1 MKKLVI
7 AIAVAGTALL
17 GSSVA
22 NAAENG
28 VKSVNG
34 VAKNAT
40 DFSAKKKHHR
50 RGHHKMHNSR
60 NHYNSRH
67 WSRGYHSRYNRSYGY
82 APGPYYGDRGYDRPY
97 GGPSVTFGFGSSRW

>member
-17 GSSVA
+17 GSSVT
-22 NAAENG
+22 NAADGGKKTENG
-28 VKSVNG
+28 V
-34 VAKNAT
+34 ARNAT
-40 DFSAKKKHHR
+40 DFSAKKKHHS

-67 WSRGYHSRYNRSYGY
+67 GSHRYHPRYNKSYGY

-97 GGPSVTFGFGSSRW
+97 GAPGITFGFGGSRW